1 MPDAHLPDAHWPI
14 DQSAVDDAVNWL
26 ITARRFAGPRKV
38 LAELC
43 ERLAAAGSGLYRAST
58 FIRTLHPSIMGR
70 RYTWTAGEGVDMFE
84 APYGILDS
92 DLFRRSPVGSV
103 YETSRPVRLRLCA
116 PDFESQYNNFAEL
129 RQEGA
134 SDYVIQPLFFTN
146 GEVHAISWSTRRPGG
161 FDDGEL
167 AVFDAVA
174 APFARATEIYCLRRT
189 AVTFLDTYVSHGAGG
204 RILSG
209 HIQRGDVQEMDA
221 VILAADLR
229 GFTHYTAS
237 HDGALV
243 VERLNA
249 FFDILVSPITDRGGK
264 C

>member
-1 MPDAHLPDAHWPI
+1 M
-14 DQSAVDDAVNWL
+14 DQGAINETVTWL
-26 ITARRFAGPRKV
+26 ITARQFAGPRKV
-38 LAELC
+38 LEELC
-43 ERLAAAGSGLYRAST
+43 ERLSAAGAGIYRAST

-70 RYTWTAGEGVDMFE
+70 RYTWTIGAGVDMIE

-92 DLFRRSPVGSV
+92 DLFRNSPIGHV
-103 YETSRPVRLRLCA
+103 YETSHPVRLRLCE
-116 PDFESQYNNFAEL
+116 PDFASHYNYVEEL
-129 RQEGA
+129 REEGA

-161 FDDGEL
+161 FTDGEL
-167 AVFDAVA
+167 AAFDAVS
-174 APFARATEIYCLRRT
+174 APFSRATEIYCLRRT
-189 AVTFLDTYVSHGAGG
+189 AVTFLDTYVGHGAGG

-229 GFTHYTAS
+229 GFTGYTAS
-237 HDGALV
+237 HDGVQV

-249 FFDILVSPITDRGGK
+249 FSISWSRPSRPTVAK